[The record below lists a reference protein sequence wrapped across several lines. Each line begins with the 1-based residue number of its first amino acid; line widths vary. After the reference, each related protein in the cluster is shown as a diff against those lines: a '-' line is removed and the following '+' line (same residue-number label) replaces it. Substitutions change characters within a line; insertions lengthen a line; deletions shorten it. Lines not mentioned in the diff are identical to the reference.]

1 MHVLHIKRRAAGLGE
16 RFFHHFRGRRAVF
29 RLLRP
34 ARHGHLSG
42 AQHSARVS
50 ARAEEQIHRHERRFL
65 ALGKAARSLVIER
78 LDLAH
83 RHVGLGAEH
92 AVALF
97 PGVVAVGEAVAR
109 KHAAQDVAL
118 PGGRLSVLAQQV
130 GIDLRDD
137 RGVLRALHASLDLER
152 GYAPVRQ
159 LRNVTGEHQ
168 ILERERVA
176 AVVRQA
182 ARLRAQAAVARALS
196 DDGGQVALTRIAHAQ
211 CAVDEHLGLDACLAR
226 DLLDLLARAFAAE
239 HDAGKADVA
248 RLSCPVE
255 RVDGHLRGGVQGEIR
270 RVRMDEPRET
280 QILHDER
287 VRARLIQEL
296 RVLERVVQLAVS
308 HEDVQRD
315 VALYVSCAAVG
326 DGVRHFLVR
335 KALRVAARIE
345 GAEAHVHCARTRL
358 HGGAHALG

>member
-1 MHVLHIKRRAAGLGE
+1 M
-16 RFFHHFRGRRAVF
+16 
-29 RLLRP
+29 
-34 ARHGHLSG
+34 
-42 AQHSARVS
+42 
-50 ARAEEQIHRHERRFL
+50 
-65 ALGKAARSLVIER
+65 
-78 LDLAH
+78 
-83 RHVGLGAEH
+83 
-92 AVALF
+92 
-97 PGVVAVGEAVAR
+97 
-109 KHAAQDVAL
+109 
-118 PGGRLSVLAQQV
+118 
-130 GIDLRDD
+130 
-137 RGVLRALHASLDLER
+137 
-152 GYAPVRQ
+152 
-159 LRNVTGEHQ
+159 
-168 ILERERVA
+168 
-176 AVVRQA
+176 
-182 ARLRAQAAVARALS
+182 
-196 DDGGQVALTRIAHAQ
+196 
-211 CAVDEHLGLDACLAR
+211 DEHLGLDACLAR